1 MKFLPFVFKHLSAT
15 WVRTTS
21 TIISMALCVFL
32 FCTLRS
38 VLAHLDGFI
47 EGRSPRRIV
56 TRNAMS
62 IIGVVPMTHGPR
74 IQTVPGVTRVSALT
88 AFGGVLMARKE
99 GRVDPKASGETDW
112 TTVFQNLAVEAEPYF
127 AMNPE
132 FMVAPAEFKDFMNDL
147 QGCVIGRELGAKFGW
162 RIGDRFFLQSFVP
175 GMRKKSGPFEFV
187 VRGYLDT
194 DLGKYP
200 GTETNQMIFHFKYLS
215 ESLGGFTQT
224 QFFMVEIDD
233 PARAADISA
242 AIDAMFEN
250 SGDETYTE
258 TEKAFSANFISM
270 VGDLGVLVN
279 GIGLAVCFTILL
291 VTANTMSMAVRERR
305 KEIAVLKTVGFGSGQ
320 VMGLILCEA
329 LVMGML
335 GGALGIGGTLW
346 AIEVMNGAP
355 GQTVLGISHL
365 ELRPA
370 VALFGAGVALTLG
383 LAAGFVP
390 AWGAYRARV
399 TEMLRTT

>member
-1 MKFLPFVFKHLSAT
+1 MKFLPFILKHLSAT
-15 WVRTTS
+15 WVRTAS

-32 FCTLRS
+32 FCSLQS
-38 VLAHLDGFI
+38 VLTHLDGFI

-62 IIGVVPMTHGPR
+62 IIGVVPVTHKAR
-74 IQTVPGVTRVSALT
+74 IETVPGVTRVSALT

-99 GRVDPKASGETDW
+99 GRIDPGTAETDW
-112 TTVFQNLAVEAEPYF
+112 TTVFQNLAVDAEPFF

-132 FMVAPAEFKDFMNDL
+132 YMVPPDQFRDFVNDL

-162 RIGDRFFLQSFVP
+162 KIGDRFFLQSFVP

-194 DLGKYP
+194 DLRKYP
-200 GTETNQMIFHFKYLS
+200 GTEVNQMIFHFKYLS
-215 ESLGGFTQT
+215 ESLGGVTQT
-224 QFFMVEIDD
+224 QFIMVEIDN
-233 PARAADISA
+233 PSRTAEISA
-242 AIDAMFEN
+242 AIDALFEN
-250 SGDETYTE
+250 SSDETYTE

-270 VGDLGVLVN
+270 VGDLGTLVN

-305 KEIAVLKTVGFGSGQ
+305 KEIAVLKTVGFGSAQ
-320 VMGLILCEA
+320 VMGLILTEA
-329 LVMGML
+329 LML
-335 GGALGIGGTLW
+335 GAAGGALGACGALW
-346 AIEVMNGAP
+346 AIRVVNAAP
-355 GQTVLGISHL
+355 GQTVLGISYL
-365 ELRPA
+365 ELQPHVALLGVA
-370 VALFGAGVALTLG
+370 VAITLG

>member
-1 MKFLPFVFKHLSAT
+1 MKFLPFVFKHLLAT
-15 WVRTTS
+15 WVRTAS

-32 FCTLRS
+32 FCTLQS
-38 VLAHLDGFI
+38 VLTHLDAFI

-62 IIGVVPMTHGPR
+62 LIGVVPITHGPR
-74 IQTVPGVTRVSALT
+74 IQTVPGVLRVSALT
-88 AFGGVLMARKE
+88 AFGGILMARKE
-99 GRVDPKASGETDW
+99 GKVDPGATGETDW

-132 FMVAPAEFKDFMNDL
+132 FTVPPDQFRDFMNDL

-162 RIGDRFFLQSFVP
+162 KIGDRFFLQSFVP

-194 DLGKYP
+194 DLLKYP

-215 ESLGGFTQT
+215 ESLGGVTQT
-224 QFFMVEIDD
+224 QFFLVEIDD
-233 PARAADISA
+233 PAHAADISA
-242 AIDAMFEN
+242 RIDALFEN

-258 TEKAFSANFISM
+258 SESAFSANFISM
-270 VGDLGVLVN
+270 VGDLGALVN

-320 VMGLILCEA
+320 VMGLILTEA
-329 LVMGML
+329 MLMGTAA
-335 GGALGIGGTLW
+335 GALGILGTLW
-346 AIEVMNGAP
+346 AIATLNGAP

-365 ELRPA
+365 ELQPR
-370 VALFGAGVALTLG
+370 VALFGAGVALSLS

-399 TEMLRTT
+399 TQMLRTT

>member
-1 MKFLPFVFKHLSAT
+1 MKFLPFVFRHLLST
-15 WVRTTS
+15 WVRTAS

-32 FCTLRS
+32 FCTLQS
-38 VLAHLDGFI
+38 ILAHLDGFI

-62 IIGVVPMTHGPR
+62 IIGVVPITHGPK

-99 GRVDPKASGETDW
+99 GKADPGASGETDW

-132 FMVAPAEFKDFMNDL
+132 FMVAPDEFRDFMNDL
-147 QGCVIGRELGAKFGW
+147 QGCVIGRELGEKFGW
-162 RIGDRFFLQSFVP
+162 KLGDRFFLQSFVP

-187 VRGYLDT
+187 VRGFLDT
-194 DLGKYP
+194 DLTKYP

-215 ESLGGFTQT
+215 ESLGGMTQT

-233 PARAADISA
+233 PSRTAEISA
-242 AIDAMFEN
+242 AIDGLFEN

-258 TEKAFSANFISM
+258 TERAFSANFISM

-320 VMGLILCEA
+320 VMGLILAEA
-329 LVMGML
+329 LVMGAA

-346 AIEVMNGAP
+346 AIATMNGAP

-365 ELRPA
+365 ELQPA
-370 VALFGAGVALTLG
+370 VAIFGAGVALSLG

-399 TEMLRTT
+399 TEMLRTS

>member
-1 MKFLPFVFKHLSAT
+1 MKFLPFILRHLSAT
-15 WVRTTS
+15 WVRTAS

-32 FCTLRS
+32 FCSLQS
-38 VLAHLDGFI
+38 VLTHLDGFI

-62 IIGVVPMTHGPR
+62 IIGVVPITHKAR
-74 IQTVPGVTRVSALT
+74 IETVPGVTRVSALT

-99 GRVDPKASGETDW
+99 GRVDPGVSGETDW
-112 TTVFQNLAVEAEPYF
+112 TTVFQNLAVDAEPFF

-132 FMVAPAEFKDFMNDL
+132 YMVPPDQFRDFMNDL

-162 RIGDRFFLQSFVP
+162 KIGDRFFLQSFVP

-187 VRGYLDT
+187 VRGFLET
-194 DLGKYP
+194 DLRKYP
-200 GTETNQMIFHFKYLS
+200 GTEVNQMIFHFKYLS
-215 ESLGGFTQT
+215 ESLGGVTQT
-224 QFFMVEIDD
+224 QFIMVEIDD
-233 PARAADISA
+233 PARTAEISA
-242 AIDAMFEN
+242 AIDALFEN
-250 SGDETYTE
+250 SSDETYTE

-270 VGDLGVLVN
+270 VGDLSALVN

-320 VMGLILCEA
+320 VMGLILTEA
-329 LVMGML
+329 LML
-335 GGALGIGGTLW
+335 GAAGGALGIGGALW
-346 AIEVMNGAP
+346 AIRVVNAAP
-355 GQTVLGISHL
+355 GQTVLGISYL
-365 ELRPA
+365 ELQPQ
-370 VALFGAGVALTLG
+370 VAWVGVTAAIALG
-383 LAAGFVP
+383 LAAGFLP

-399 TEMLRTT
+399 TEMLRTI

>member
-1 MKFLPFVFKHLSAT
+1 M
-15 WVRTTS
+15 RTAS

-32 FCTLRS
+32 FCSLQS
-38 VLAHLDGFI
+38 VLTHLDGFI

-62 IIGVVPMTHGPR
+62 IIGVVPITHKAR
-74 IQTVPGVTRVSALT
+74 IETVPGVTRVSALT

-99 GRVDPKASGETDW
+99 GLVDPGAAETDW
-112 TTVFQNLAVEAEPYF
+112 TTVFQNIAVDAEPFF

-132 FMVAPAEFKDFMNDL
+132 YMVPPDQFRDFMSDL

-162 RIGDRFFLQSFVP
+162 KIGDRFFLQSFVP

-187 VRGYLDT
+187 VRGFLQT
-194 DLGKYP
+194 DLQKFP

-215 ESLGGFTQT
+215 ESLGGVTQT
-224 QFFMVEIDD
+224 QFIMVEIDN
-233 PARAADISA
+233 PARTAEISA
-242 AIDAMFEN
+242 AIDALFEN
-250 SGDETYTE
+250 SSDETYTE

-270 VGDLGVLVN
+270 VGDLSTLVN

-320 VMGLILCEA
+320 VMGLILAEA
-329 LVMGML
+329 LIMGAI
-335 GGALGIGGTLW
+335 GGALGIGGALA
-346 AIEVMNGAP
+346 AISAMNGAP

-365 ELRPA
+365 ELQPH
-370 VALFGAGVALTLG
+370 VALFGVVVAITLG

>member
-1 MKFLPFVFKHLSAT
+1 MKFLPFVLRHLSAT
-15 WVRTTS
+15 WVRTAS
-21 TIISMALCVFL
+21 TVVSMALCVFL
-32 FCTLRS
+32 FCTLRTI
-38 VLAHLDGFI
+38 LTHLDGFI

-62 IIGVVPMTHGPR
+62 LIGVVPLTHGPR
-74 IQTVPGVTRVSALT
+74 IQTVPGVRRVSALT

-99 GRVDPKASGETDW
+99 GKVDPGASGETDW

-132 FMVAPAEFKDFMNDL
+132 FTVPPDQFRDFQGDL

-162 RIGDRFFLQSFVP
+162 GIGDRFFLQSFVP

-187 VRGYLDT
+187 VRGFLDT
-194 DLGKYP
+194 DLDKYP
-200 GTETNQMIFHFKYLS
+200 GTETNQMIFHFKYLK
-215 ESLGGFTQT
+215 ESLAAMSQT

-233 PARAADISA
+233 PSRAAEISA
-242 AIDAMFEN
+242 AIDGLFEN
-250 SGDETYTE
+250 SSDETYTE

-305 KEIAVLKTVGFGSGQ
+305 KEIAVLKTVGFGSAQ
-320 VMGLILCEA
+320 VMGLILTEA
-329 LVMGML
+329 LLLGVA
-335 GGALGIGGTLW
+335 GGALGIGGALW
-346 AIEVMNGAP
+346 AIAAMNGAP

-365 ELRPA
+365 ELQPA
-370 VALFGAGVALTLG
+370 VALFGLGVALSLG
-383 LAAGFVP
+383 LAAGFLP

-399 TEMLRTT
+399 TEMLRSN

>member
-1 MKFLPFVFKHLSAT
+1 
-15 WVRTTS
+15 
-21 TIISMALCVFL
+21 
-32 FCTLRS
+32 
-38 VLAHLDGFI
+38 
-47 EGRSPRRIV
+47 
-56 TRNAMS
+56 
-62 IIGVVPMTHGPR
+62 
-74 IQTVPGVTRVSALT
+74 
-88 AFGGVLMARKE
+88 
-99 GRVDPKASGETDW
+99 
-112 TTVFQNLAVEAEPYF
+112 
-127 AMNPE
+127 
-132 FMVAPAEFKDFMNDL
+132 
-147 QGCVIGRELGAKFGW
+147 VIGRELGAKFGW
-162 RIGDRFFLQSFVP
+162 KIGDRFFLQSFIP

-215 ESLGGFTQT
+215 ESLGGLAQT

-233 PARAADISA
+233 PARAADVSA

-270 VGDLGVLVN
+270 VGDLGALVN

-346 AIEVMNGAP
+346 AIAVMNGAP

-370 VALFGAGVALTLG
+370 VALFGAGVALALG

>member
-1 MKFLPFVFKHLSAT
+1 MKFLPFVFKHLRAT
-15 WVRTTS
+15 WVRTAS
-21 TIISMALCVFL
+21 TIVSMALCVFL

-62 IIGVVPMTHGPR
+62 IIGVVPLTHGPK
-74 IQTVPGVTRVSALT
+74 IQKVPGVTRVSALT

-99 GRVDPKASGETDW
+99 GKVDSGASTETDW
-112 TTVFQNLAVEAEPYF
+112 TTVFQNLAVDAEPYF

-132 FMVAPAEFKDFMNDL
+132 FSVAPAEFKDFMNDL
-147 QGCVIGRELGAKFGW
+147 QGCVIGRELGAKFSW
-162 RIGDRFFLQSFVP
+162 KIGDHFFLQSFIP

-187 VRGYLDT
+187 VRGFLDA
-194 DLGKYP
+194 DLAKYP

-215 ESLGGFTQT
+215 ESLGGISQT
-224 QFFMVEIDD
+224 QFFMVEVDD
-233 PARAADISA
+233 PSRAPEIASS
-242 AIDAMFEN
+242 IDALFEN
-250 SGDETYTE
+250 SSDETYTE
-258 TEKAFSANFISM
+258 SEKAFSANFISM
-270 VGDLGVLVN
+270 VGDLGTLVN

-305 KEIAVLKTVGFGSGQ
+305 REIAVLKTVGFGSGQ
-320 VMGLILCEA
+320 VMGLILFEA
-329 LVMGML
+329 LVMGVVA
-335 GGALGIGGTLW
+335 GALGIGGTLG
-346 AIEVMNGAP
+346 AIAFMNGAP

-365 ELRPA
+365 ELRPS
-370 VALFGAGVALTLG
+370 VALFGAGVALSLG

>member
-1 MKFLPFVFKHLSAT
+1 MKFLPFVLKHLGAT
-15 WVRTTS
+15 WVRTAS

-32 FCTLRS
+32 FCSLQS
-38 VLAHLDGFI
+38 VLTHLDGFI

-62 IIGVVPMTHGPR
+62 IIGVVPITHKAR
-74 IQTVPGVTRVSALT
+74 IETVPGVTRVSALT

-99 GRVDPKASGETDW
+99 GLVDPGAAETDW
-112 TTVFQNLAVEAEPYF
+112 TTVFQNIAVDAEPFF

-132 FMVAPAEFKDFMNDL
+132 YMVPPDEFRDFMNDL
-147 QGCVIGRELGAKFGW
+147 QGCVIGRELGTKFGW
-162 RIGDRFFLQSFVP
+162 KIGDRFFLQSFVP

-187 VRGYLDT
+187 VRGFLET
-194 DLGKYP
+194 DLQKFP

-215 ESLGGFTQT
+215 ESLGGVTQT
-224 QFFMVEIDD
+224 QFIMVEIDN
-233 PARAADISA
+233 PARTAEISA
-242 AIDAMFEN
+242 AIDALFEN
-250 SGDETYTE
+250 SSDETYTE

-270 VGDLGVLVN
+270 VGDLSTLVN

-320 VMGLILCEA
+320 VMGLILAEA
-329 LVMGML
+329 LIMGAI
-335 GGALGIGGTLW
+335 GGALGIGGALA
-346 AIEVMNGAP
+346 AISAMNGAP

-365 ELRPA
+365 ELQPR
-370 VALFGAGVALTLG
+370 VALFGVVVAITLG

-399 TEMLRTT
+399 TEMLRTN

>member
-1 MKFLPFVFKHLSAT
+1 MKFLPFVFRHLRAT
-15 WVRTTS
+15 WVRTAS

-38 VLAHLDGFI
+38 ILAHLDGFI

-62 IIGVVPMTHGPR
+62 IIGVVPLTHGPK
-74 IQTVPGVTRVSALT
+74 ILTVPGVTRVSALT

-99 GRVDPKASGETDW
+99 GKADPGASAETDW
-112 TTVFQNLAVEAEPYF
+112 TTVFQNLAVDAEPYF

-132 FMVAPAEFKDFMNDL
+132 FSVAPAEFKEFMNDL
-147 QGCVIGRELGAKFGW
+147 QGCVIGRELGAKFSW
-162 RIGDRFFLQSFVP
+162 KIGDHFFLQSFIP

-187 VRGYLDT
+187 VRGFLGT
-194 DLGKYP
+194 DLAKYP

-215 ESLGGFTQT
+215 ESLGGLSQT
-224 QFFMVEIDD
+224 QFFMVEVDD
-233 PARAADISA
+233 PSRAAEISS
-242 AIDAMFEN
+242 AIDALFEN
-250 SGDETYTE
+250 SSDETYTE
-258 TEKAFSANFISM
+258 SEKAFSANFISM
-270 VGDLGVLVN
+270 VGDLGTLVN

-305 KEIAVLKTVGFGSGQ
+305 REIAVLKTVGFGSGQ

-329 LVMGML
+329 LVMGVVA
-335 GGALGIGGTLW
+335 GALGIGGTLG
-346 AIEVMNGAP
+346 AIWFMNGAP

-365 ELRPA
+365 DLRPS
-370 VALFGAGVALTLG
+370 VALFGAGVALSLG
-383 LAAGFVP
+383 LAAGFIP